1 MSIRSSLVLGLS
13 VLAGAASPT
22 LSLDHA
28 GCVQPGTNLA
38 AVPSSL
44 HQLAGHWTGSVD
56 IGYEDGTNSS
66 SNGSVSVRFEQGEN
80 SSTNL
85 VLAYEGAARGV
96 PFSGVQRLSFSGE
109 DINAYA
115 FDGRLNG
122 TAKAAGTFVEA
133 VNAVECKGQFT
144 NASGGDKMPFRQIL
158 RVERENEV
166 VLELYITRAGQ
177 EDLVLKYWLNRAV
190 DGNKVAATNLLTDS
204 TLLAK
209 INVAGGQNTAN
220 VDSE

>member
-44 HQLAGHWTGSVD
+44 HQLAGHWTGSTD
-56 IGYEDGTNSS
+56 IGYDDGTNSS
-66 SNGSVSVRFEQGEN
+66 SNGSVSVRFEKGQGN
-80 SSTNL
+80 STNL
-85 VLAYEGAARGV
+85 VLAYESAARGV
-96 PFSGVQRLSFSGE
+96 PFSGIQR
-109 DINAYA
+109 INFNGDTITAHA

-122 TAKAAGTFVEA
+122 SAKADGTFVDA

-144 NASGGDKMPFRQIL
+144 NASGGESMPFRQIL

-166 VLELYITRAGQ
+166 VLELYVNRAGQ
-177 EDLVLKYWLNRAV
+177 EDLVLKFWLNRAI

-209 INVAGGQNTAN
+209 INVPGVQNTAN
-220 VDSE
+220 ADSE